1 MNKERRN
8 NEAMKRRNIEASKRC
23 NNEAM
28 QHHNKGAMTRGRAR
42 CEGQKDM
49 GSRKMQGLTEYKI
62 RTGLN

>member
-8 NEAMKRRNIEASKRC
+8 NEAIKRCNIEASKQC

-42 CEGQKDM
+42 RK
-49 GSRKMQGLTEYKI
+49 SRKDAGFCKT
-62 RTGLN
+62 RGRV

>member
-42 CEGQKDM
+42 RK
-49 GSRKMQGLTEYKI
+49 SRKDAG
-62 RTGLN
+62 TGRFRSG

>member
-42 CEGQKDM
+42 RETGKTP
-49 GSRKMQGLTEYKI
+49 GSVRRGVGY
-62 RTGLN
+62 R